1 MLFFRHKKDIIEIEK
16 LKNKIDSDK
25 LPVHIAIIMDGNGRW
40 AKKRRLPRN
49 IGHKEGAEAI
59 RNVVLF
65 ANEIGIKHLTV
76 YAFSTENWNRPKDE
90 VDGLMKLLTEF
101 LDKFNKEFGDKNIR
115 IRHIGEPSALSPEI
129 QEKIRTVQEKT
140 RGNTG
145 LSFNVALNYGG
156 RLEIVQAVKKIIK
169 EVNNGKIREED
180 IDENLI
186 SQYTFTKDI
195 PDPDLII
202 RTSGEC
208 RLSNFML
215 WQSAYSEYLFDQV
228 LWPDFKEEH
237 LIEAI
242 SEFQNRKR
250 RYGGI

>member
-1 MLFFRHKKDIIEIEK
+1 MIFFHHKDSMEIAK
-16 LKNKIDSDK
+16 LKNKIDTDK

-40 AKKRRLPRN
+40 AKKRKLPRN
-49 IGHKEGAEAI
+49 VGHKEGADAI
-59 RNVVLF
+59 RDVVIF
-65 ANEIGIKHLTV
+65 ANEIGIKYLTV

-90 VDGLMKLLTEF
+90 VDSLMKLLTEF

-115 IRHIGEPSALSPEI
+115 IRHIGEPSALRPEI
-129 QEKIRTVQEKT
+129 QEKIKIVQEKT
-140 RGNTG
+140 KGNSG
-145 LSFNVALNYGG
+145 LNFNVAINYGG
-156 RLEIVQAVKKIIK
+156 RQEIVQAIKKIINDVK
-169 EVNNGKIREED
+169 NGRIREED

-186 SQYTFTKDI
+186 SKYTFTKDI

-215 WQSAYSEYLFDQV
+215 WQSAYSEYLFDEV
-228 LWPDFKEEH
+228 LWPDFNEGH